1 MENRIIEIAQKKAR
15 HQTGKSFHSASA
27 AGGRGPNRAEAM
39 FFAPPDARASG
50 IRFPPDIRPE
60 KRAVGTTTL
69 AFVLAAPAVE
79 EKAPSPRKAKTT
91 PKRKAAAKVKRSR
104 ARPRGTKAAAKS
116 APKAKAAAKVSAA
129 MTGAPPPPAAVTPV
143 PDLEP
148 PFIPTPVE
156 VRTALPRAQSVALY
170 RKNGLLDVIGYWLRS
185 GWAGL
190 ARSFKVARSS
200 PQTGQGASP
209 PRRTSVAQLLAE
221 NAALRNEVARLR
233 GLNGASGERAGAA

>member
-15 HQTGKSFHSASA
+15 HRSGKSFHATTA
-27 AGGRGPNRAEAM
+27 AGGRGPNRAEPM

-79 EKAPSPRKAKTT
+79 GEAPSPGKAKAA

-104 ARPRGTKAAAKS
+104 ARPKGTKAAAKVVPK
-116 APKAKAAAKVSAA
+116 AKAKAAAKVSAA
-129 MTGAPPPPAAVTPV
+129 KTGAPPPPAAVSPV

-148 PFIPTPVE
+148 PFIPTPVAAQ
-156 VRTALPRAQSVALY
+156 TPLPRAQSVALY

-190 ARSFKVARSS
+190 ARSFKGAQRP

-209 PRRTSVAQLLAE
+209 LRRTSVAQLLAE
-221 NAALRNEVARLR
+221 NAALRKEVARLR
-233 GLNGASGERAGAA
+233 GVNGAS

>member
-15 HQTGKSFHSASA
+15 HQTGKSFHTASA

-104 ARPRGTKAAAKS
+104 ARPKGTKAAAKS
-116 APKAKAAAKVSAA
+116 APKAKAAAKTA
-129 MTGAPPPPAAVTPV
+129 APPPPAAMTPV

-148 PFIPTPVE
+148 PFIPTPVQAQ
-156 VRTALPRAQSVALY
+156 TPLPRAQSVALY

-190 ARSFKVARSS
+190 ARSFKVARRS

-221 NAALRNEVARLR
+221 NAALRKEVARLR
-233 GLNGASGERAGAA
+233 GLNGASGERAGAS